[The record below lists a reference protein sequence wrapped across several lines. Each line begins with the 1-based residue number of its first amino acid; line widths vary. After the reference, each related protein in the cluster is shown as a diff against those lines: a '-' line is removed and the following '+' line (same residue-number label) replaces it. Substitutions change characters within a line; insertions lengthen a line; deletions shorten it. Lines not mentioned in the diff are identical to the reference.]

1 MQATAHIDF
10 ILAAYAAGVIVIAA
24 LIAWVVLD
32 YRAQRRT
39 LAELEMQGISRRS
52 APTRA
57 EAVTRTAKE
66 DA

>member
-10 ILAAYAAGVIVIAA
+10 ILAAYAAGIVVIAA

-39 LAELEMQGISRRS
+39 LADLEMQGISRRS
-52 APTRA
+52 VPASA
-57 EAVTRTAKE
+57 EAVKRAAKE

>member
-10 ILAAYAAGVIVIAA
+10 ILAAYAAGIIVIGA
-24 LIAWVVLD
+24 LIAWVTLD
-32 YRAQRRT
+32 YRAQRLA

-52 APTRA
+52 ATARPA
-57 EAVTRTAKE
+57 SVSRTAKE